1 MLCYPEQFT
10 IADDE
15 TPLEELKTPE
25 IFSCN
30 NPFNNSWLLNQ
41 PEKQIKSTETSDL
54 FVTNDFTDEVLQV
67 VDKDDFTPSMSFS
80 PADSSSDG
88 LPSPSTLPS
97 EPPSLETT
105 LAHAIEPKKLAE
117 WMVEDYV
124 SHKRR
129 RPYLQEFLRLLL
141 DKPHYLDHASYIN
154 INKGIFKLHK
164 PQEIATLWQNVK
176 GRYTVRNMT
185 YDKMARALRLYYK
198 SGIMT
203 PVNGRYTFQFGPQS
217 GFNTSWIPKL
227 NAHKSLT
234 YSTNHPI
241 SNAK

>member
-1 MLCYPEQFT
+1 MSVEHHVMSLHDSMNTNNVNRVPPTTVNSLKTLSGKEMNQLYETVSILTNDIEVIQNKCVNINEKILKLKNELNESHEQFSK
-10 IADDE
+10 A
-15 TPLEELKTPE
+15 KQQM
-25 IFSCN
+25 N
-30 NPFNNSWLLNQ
+30 AMNYMRLNQ
-41 PEKQIKSTETSDL
+41 EL
-54 FVTNDFTDEVLQV
+54 LQ
-67 VDKDDFTPSMSFS
+67 
-80 PADSSSDG
+80 
-88 LPSPSTLPS
+88 
-97 EPPSLETT
+97 
-105 LAHAIEPKKLAE
+105 
-117 WMVEDYV
+117 
-124 SHKRR
+124 
-129 RPYLQEFLRLLL
+129 
-141 DKPHYLDHASYIN
+141 
-154 INKGIFKLHK
+154 
-164 PQEIATLWQNVK
+164 QEITLWQNVK